1 MNGRIACILTI
12 FSLFAVLVGQAA
24 ALEENS
30 ASQVLAEINLART
43 EPLKYV
49 GFLREFRSRF
59 QGKSYQIPGT
69 TDLIQTSEGA
79 AAVDEAIRFL
89 SRRKPLP
96 PLTWSAGL
104 AAAAAELIAAQGGS
118 GVTGHGGLQTS
129 GMQRRIER
137 HGKWKR
143 RIGENIA
150 YSLDDPRSMVIQML
164 IDDGIPGR
172 GHRKNLFDP
181 VFTSAG
187 VSCGPHLHFGRMCV
201 IDFSGGFK
209 E

>member
-1 MNGRIACILTI
+1 MNSRIACILTT
-12 FSLFAVLVGQAA
+12 FSLFAVLVAQAA
-24 ALEENS
+24 ALDENL

-59 QGKSYQIPGT
+59 QGKSYRVPGT
-69 TDLIQTSEGA
+69 IDLIQTSEGA

-104 AAAAAELIAAQGGS
+104 AAAAAELIAAQSGS

-172 GHRKNLFDP
+172 GHRKNLLDP

-187 VSCGPHLHFGRMCV
+187 VSCGPHLRFGRMCV

>member
-1 MNGRIACILTI
+1 MISRFACILTT
-12 FSLFAVLVGQAA
+12 FFLFAVLVAQAA

-30 ASQVLAEINLART
+30 TGQVLAEINLART

-59 QGKSYQIPGT
+59 QGKSYRVPGT
-69 TDLIQTSEGA
+69 TDLIQTGEGVV
-79 AAVDEAIRFL
+79 AVDEAIRFL

-187 VSCGPHLHFGRMCV
+187 VSCGPHLRFGRMCV

-209 E
+209 K